1 MRIRCFFLAVAVSLA
16 SAFQAMAAN
25 NRDLQDCNQRTEY
38 DRQISGCSRALSWMK
53 PANERA
59 RIHTLRGMAF
69 TNKED
74 FNRAIDD
81 YDQAIRL
88 DPKYLWSW
96 VNRAEAWY
104 RKGETARAFA
114 DLEEAARLD
123 PGNSRVYSVRAS
135 TWWQIGELDRAIADY
150 SEAIRLEPAFSV
162 FYNNRAL
169 VWRDKGDYDR
179 AVADYDE
186 AIRRDPGDVR
196 AHANR
201 GEIWRLKGDLDRALA
216 DQDKQVRISPR
227 NPNSYLT
234 RGDTFRYRGEFER
247 ALADYDKTLVFE
259 IDSIPAYTGRGLTFE
274 RLGNPKRARA
284 EFEKALAS
292 RSQNRSDVS
301 KSSLETAK
309 ARLAA
314 LDSGAVQPVIHAAPT
329 KAASSK
335 SVPTPAALGP
345 AVTMQPADQRGRR
358 VALVIGN
365 SAYSNVPRLANPNND
380 AAAIAKSLRNIG
392 FESVT
397 LANDV
402 TREKLIDALRT
413 FANEAET
420 SDWAMVYYAGH
431 GIEVGGVNYLV
442 PIDAALV
449 VDRDIEYEAV
459 SLSQVLRATDAAK
472 KIKLVMLDACR
483 DNPFAPRRTAS
494 PEAVARVSTAGAP
507 IASRS
512 TNGRGLAEV
521 KVAGAT
527 LVVFAAK
534 DGQIALDGEG
544 GNSPFAVAV
553 VQRIATPGVEINKV
567 VRLVRDDVME
577 ATAGRQEPYTY
588 GSLPGREDFFF
599 VAK

>member
-1 MRIRCFFLAVAVSLA
+1 MRIRFLLLAAAVSVV
-16 SAFQAMAAN
+16 SAFQAVAAD
-25 NRDLQDCNQRTEY
+25 NRDLGDCNQRTDY
-38 DRQISGCSRALSWMK
+38 DRQISGCSRALAWMK
-53 PANERA
+53 PADQRA
-59 RIHTLRGMAF
+59 RLHTLRGLAWA
-69 TNKED
+69 NKGQY
-74 FNRAIDD
+74 NRAIDD

-88 DPKYLWSW
+88 DPKYPWSW
-96 VNRAEAWY
+96 INRGEAWN
-104 RKGETARAFA
+104 RKGEAARAFA
-114 DLEEAARLD
+114 DLAEAARLD
-123 PGNSRVYSVRAS
+123 PNNSRVYSIRAS
-135 TWWQIGELDRAIADY
+135 TWWLVGELDKAIADY
-150 SEAIRLEPAFSV
+150 GEAIRLEPAFSIS
-162 FYNNRAL
+162 YNNRAL
-169 VWRDKGDYDR
+169 VWRDKGDYDK
-179 AVADYDE
+179 ALADYDE
-186 AIRRDPGDVR
+186 AIRRNPGDLR
-196 AHANR
+196 AWGNR

-216 DQDKQVRISPR
+216 DQEKQVRIGP
-227 NPNSYLT
+227 NVPNSYLT

-247 ALADYDKTLVFE
+247 ALADYDKTLVLE
-259 IDSIPAYTGRGLTFE
+259 LDSIPAYTGRGLTFE
-274 RLGNPKRARA
+274 RMGNPKRARA

-301 KSSLETAK
+301 KSSLETAR

-314 LDSGAVQPVIHAAPT
+314 LNSGALQPLIPAAPT

-335 SVPTPAALGP
+335 SVPTPAAHVP
-345 AVTMQPADQRGRR
+345 AVTTQTAEKRGRR

-365 SAYSNVPRLANPNND
+365 SAYSSVPPLANPQHD

-397 LANDV
+397 LATDV

-413 FANEAET
+413 FANEAEN

-442 PIDAALV
+442 PVDAALA
-449 VDRDIEYEAV
+449 VDRDVEYEAV
-459 SLSQVLRATDAAK
+459 PLSQVLRATDTARR
-472 KIKLVMLDACR
+472 IKLVMLDACR
-483 DNPFAPRRTAS
+483 DNPFAPRRTPA
-494 PEAVARVSTAGAP
+494 PEAVVRTSTAGAP

-567 VRLVRDDVME
+567 FRLVRDDVME

-588 GSLPGREDFFF
+588 GSLPGKEDFFF